1 MFSIQ
6 ILFGRSVAESNK
18 VLRRSEK
25 SIEFSL
31 LQEVFTPNRDV
42 LLEVYA
48 PWCGHC
54 KKLDPEYIK
63 LAKKVKKEELGP
75 VPTCFGLPSF

>member
-1 MFSIQ
+1 MLGIFSSD
-6 ILFGRSVAESNK
+6 SVLDPTK
-18 VLRRSEK
+18 YSEEA
-25 SIEFSL
+25 SCVF

-75 VPTCFGLPSF
+75 VPTCFMLWLPLAF

>member
-1 MFSIQ
+1 M
-6 ILFGRSVAESNK
+6 
-18 VLRRSEK
+18 
-25 SIEFSL
+25 
-31 LQEVFTPNRDV
+31 QEVFTPNRDV

-75 VPTCFGLPSF
+75 VPTCFMLWLPLAFFLKWNLFETGTDQVI